1 MKPTKEQVIAW
12 AREARFYEG
21 EIADDIEWFT
31 VLANLAYEAG
41 RADENEACAQ
51 EAENRWLDKAHCTA
65 EEMYEMQKKSIAAA
79 IRARREQ

>member
-1 MKPTKEQVIAW
+1 MKPTQEQVIAW

-41 RADENEACAQ
+41 RADENKACA
-51 EAENRWLDKAHCTA
+51 EVCELMYDYGWLDAKRCAR
-65 EEMYEMQKKSIAAA
+65 E
-79 IRARREQ
+79 IRSRREQDADR

>member
-31 VLANLAYEAG
+31 VLAALAYEAG
-41 RADENEACAQ
+41 RADENEACA
-51 EAENRWLDKAHCTA
+51 KIV
-65 EEMYEMQKKSIAAA
+65 EMPWQGHYREVAAQ
-79 IRARREQ
+79 IRERREQ